1 MNDQDPYLLLQA
13 ACNELPFPSKM
24 ITEVDS
30 SSSLISEPSSKL
42 LLEDD
47 LIGKCDNQ
55 ELTYGKD
62 AIIETAQQ
70 FFKWFSEIERE
81 MEQGQEDVYRSY
93 LDGVI
98 LYRDTCGNILSS
110 IEETGVLL
118 DHLLINYK
126 FVESKSKALQLA
138 CEKLLKDQTHLTN
151 ISIQLSAK
159 LAYFNQL
166 EPVTKLLSN
175 PGDLVCLDNQFI
187 PVLSKLDHCLAF
199 INDHLHYK
207 DTELYHMRF
216 RQCMT
221 RALTLIKMH
230 FTTQMRNLAID
241 TRDKLRDKPPKD
253 ILNSSLY
260 TSLFYVK
267 FKTQGA
273 KLKPLIAEI
282 ESRCEGHKEYYSLLS
297 DCCNS
302 YYSCRKQVLALQ
314 IEANILNIAS
324 ESESDFL
331 TFLKNG
337 CAYMTQVCSDEF
349 NLYYHFFEMQEDLGS
364 FLEDLS
370 IVLHDSFRP
379 LILRETKI
387 ELLSE
392 ICNQLQIQ
400 KKSISSNITTNYN
413 DVGQGFNPSSEEKLG
428 EEFIDGI
435 SLAANAVVGK
445 ILEDAQQRLV
455 FRAQSYL
462 KSDIEG
468 FKPREEEVILFTRTN
483 KLPQPIPTSSTV
495 PMAPVLE
502 NVTDGLH
509 ASPAV
514 LKALNEGEDTA
525 SLDLRDDLRIFS
537 TSNLNNQNK
546 SALKIDTSKKSSDTE
561 EKTFFNAVYGA
572 GEWYPTLQRT
582 LFILGKLYQSVP
594 SAIFEDISQEAV
606 EICRNSLLSASNIIS
621 KKQSKLDG
629 QLFLIKNLLMLREQ
643 ISKFD
648 TNFLRKEDSLDLS
661 GIQDVI
667 ASLVNSKWS
676 SLMTLGKNIISS
688 VTPKVIYTYS
698 DSKQAV
704 DKELKAVC
712 EDLILENAKSSLE
725 PISSFLIKVSAFKLR
740 NETKPLTQK
749 ELLVKQNFAQAG
761 AVLQTVEQFQNTLNE
776 RFFNTAIKMSSYL
789 GDRRTENVLIKVI
802 KSHILDTYQTFFDLI
817 SSNYEYSL
825 INKVLAVNEVAQQLE
840 VLSKKNLLSFRNL
853 LIEWNDI
860 SESNELFD
868 FETFFILK
876 TLKNKIFY
884 ESESL
889 KNNVNPDFR
898 QLNLNLNLNSIK
910 IKNSNI
916 LKKEIEE
923 NIDCDFE
930 NEIENEDNPHI
941 INVFRINVFIYIVN
955 KKKTKC
961 VIDKIIDLNN
971 NNSLLQ
977 IDSELNE
984 TQSPFPKNSILLLIE
999 NFYYLL
1005 QSDVNSANYEYDVE
1019 TVKVDAAKARK
1030 SYSIDNIIRLINLQ
1044 KNIWCCLQEIT
1055 HTIEKGEELISRR
1068 MERMKNLIAFKSR
1081 KSNLNQLELEN
1092 MRRTQLLQAKR
1103 LHLKEIKT
1111 ESLNR
1116 KNFLLTVPEN
1126 SKQLNKVQN
1135 SHSGKLA
1142 FAACLTNN
1150 TCINQCN
1157 LRSIITK
1164 RNLML
1169 KNITDI
1175 KLESGQLKLELK
1187 NIEKKRNLK
1196 ITQLFN
1202 DLELLFQLREEA
1214 INNSVHFFIRGIFLP
1229 NSDYKSHDEERIATA
1244 LGFTAHLVN
1253 MISYYLDIKL
1263 RYPIKSMSSRS
1274 LVTDNITL
1282 MYRGNTVFPLYS
1294 RGVEKFRFEYG
1305 VFLLNKNIEQLL
1317 NYLDI
1322 FITSSELRNT
1332 LPNIQKIFDN
1342 VKQINSVPYSDEE
1355 DYTELRQLDAD
1366 KLFLDKTLQENYK
1379 FSSTQASPTLLI
1391 NAENV
1396 KEKLDGGFTSTKLGD
1411 RLELTLP
1418 CSNKTNFHIDDY

>member
-81 MEQGQEDVYRSY
+81 MEQGQEEVYRSY

-241 TRDKLRDKPPKD
+241 TRDKLRDKAPKD

-282 ESRCEGHKEYYSLLS
+282 ESRCEGHKE
-297 DCCNS
+297 
-302 YYSCRKQVLALQ
+302 
-314 IEANILNIAS
+314 
-324 ESESDFL
+324 
-331 TFLKNG
+331 
-337 CAYMTQVCSDEF
+337 
-349 NLYYHFFEMQEDLGS
+349 S

-740 NETKPLTQK
+740 NEAKPLTQK

-941 INVFRINVFIYIVN
+941 INVFRIN
-955 KKKTKC
+955 
-961 VIDKIIDLNN
+961 DKIIDLNN

-1150 TCINQCN
+1150 TCINQCS